1 MAGLT
6 PIQMLQTYLGNGS
19 KAVGGIH
26 TGTIQ
31 AARKPETGFVQNT
44 VGGIKGNLNHPQAA
58 DWCNASEL
66 LGGVPKRAAFCDYC
80 A

>member
-1 MAGLT
+1 MAPLT
-6 PIQMLQTYLGNGS
+6 PIQRLQTYLGNGS
-19 KAVGGIH
+19 KAVGGINAGAVQ
-26 TGTIQ
+26 T
-31 AARKPETGFVQNT
+31 ARRPEAGFVQNT
-44 VGGIKGNLNHPQAA
+44 VGRIKGDLNHPQAA